1 MINAIL
7 SFSVRQR
14 LVVILATVI
23 VAGFGVL
30 ALKQIP
36 IDAFPDVT
44 NVQVQVL
51 AKAGGMSPPEVE
63 KLVTRPIEI
72 QMGGLP
78 RLTEIRSTSKI
89 GLAAITIVFEDGVND
104 YFARQLVSERLT
116 AARENLPAGVD
127 VELGPISTG
136 LGEIFQY
143 TLVSRDKKHDATE
156 LRTIQD
162 YIVRPLLRTV
172 PGVADVNSFG
182 GFVKQFQVVVRPE
195 QLTSFKVTLQ
205 QVFEALARN
214 NANASGNFI
223 EHQSEQYVVRGLG
236 LVKNTQDIANI
247 IVAMRE
253 HTPIYV
259 RDVADVKIGAE
270 LRQGV
275 VTMNGQGEVVSAIVL
290 MLKGASGRDVVNAVK
305 EKLPA
310 IQKALPK
317 GVELVPFYDRTD
329 LVRKAIHTVMSA
341 LEEGAIFVLIVLVV
355 LLADVRSAIIVA
367 LVLPLSALF
376 AFIMMKWYGLSANLM
391 SLGGLAIGI
400 GMMVDGAVVMV
411 ENIHRHLT
419 EKPSVA
425 AVYDRRRSSH
435 DAITEPAV
443 ADRRY
448 RRSKID
454 IVLYSAREVARPIV
468 FGIAIIIIVFL
479 PLFTLQGFEGKM
491 FSPLAFTISFALLG
505 SLILSLT
512 FVPMLCTFF
521 LKQAPHEH
529 DPFHIRWL
537 KHVYLVALKPFI
549 RRPWRVVLPAVI
561 ALIASLLLV
570 PFIGTEFL
578 PSLDEGAVAIE
589 ARSLPSISLQQG
601 IDLQTRAQRIFKKFP
616 EVIDAVSKTGRADIA
631 TDPMGIDSTDVM
643 LTLRPPS
650 EWTSAKTKEL
660 LVEKFRAAFAELPG
674 VSGNFS
680 QPIAL
685 RVDELISGVK
695 SAIAIKIFGDD
706 LNVLKDKADAVGR
719 VLSKVRGATDVN
731 VEKVSGLAYLQ
742 IEVDRERTAR
752 YGINVADIH
761 DVIEMA
767 IGGKEASKVYDGMKV
782 FGLAVRFPESA
793 RNDVEP
799 IRQILIPSPSGAL
812 IPLGQVAKV
821 EVSEGPAQISREMAQ
836 RRIVIECNVVGRD
849 IGSFVQEARRNIDNA
864 VRLPPGYFMTWGGQ
878 FENQQRAMKRFA
890 IVVPITIASIF
901 LLLFISFNSIKQ
913 AVLIILNI
921 PFALIGGILALVIGG
936 FNLSVSASVG
946 FITLFGVAVLNGVV
960 MVSYFNELRRDGVN
974 LELAVIKGAVLRLRP
989 VLITASVAALGL
1001 IPLLFATGPGSE
1013 IQKPLAAVVIG
1024 GLISS
1029 TVLTLFILPT
1039 LYQTFELR
1047 SADRSSVRH
1056 EIAAQTERAGGA
1068 TEA

>member
-7 SFSVRQR
+7 NFSVRQR
-14 LVVILATVI
+14 MLVILGAVILTGLGI
-23 VAGFGVL
+23 VAW
-30 ALKQIP
+30 QRIP

-89 GLAAITIVFEDGVND
+89 GLAAITVVFEDGVND
-104 YFARQLVSERLT
+104 YFARQLVSERL
-116 AARENLPAGVD
+116 ASARENLPTGVD
-127 VELGPISTG
+127 VELGPITTG
-136 LGEIFQY
+136 LGEVFQY
-143 TLVSRDKKHDATE
+143 ILVSKDPKYDATE

-195 QLTSFKVTLQ
+195 RLMSFHVSLQ
-205 QVFEALARN
+205 QVFEALAKN
-214 NANASGNFI
+214 NSNASGNFI

-236 LVKNTQDIANI
+236 LVKNTQDIENI
-247 IVAMRE
+247 IVAVHE

-259 RDVADVKIGAE
+259 RDVAEVKIGAE
-270 LRQGV
+270 LRQGA

-290 MLKGASGRDVVNAVK
+290 MLKGASGRDVVNAIK
-305 EKLPA
+305 EKLPE

-329 LVRKAIHTVMSA
+329 LVRKAIHTVTSA
-341 LEEGAIFVLIVLVV
+341 LEEGAILVLIVLVV
-355 LLADVRSAIIVA
+355 LLADLRSAIIVT

-376 AFIMMKWYGLSANLM
+376 AFIMMRWYGLSANLM

-419 EKPSVA
+419 EKP
-425 AVYDRRRSSH
+425 D
-435 DAITEPAV
+435 PAKLHHRHV
-443 ADRRY
+443 G
-448 RRSKID
+448 KVET
-454 IVLYSAREVARPIV
+454 VLYAAKEVGRPIV
-468 FGIAIIIIVFL
+468 FGIFIIIVVFL

-491 FSPLAFTISFALLG
+491 FSPLAFTISFALFG

-512 FVPMLCTFF
+512 LVPTLCTFF
-521 LKQAPHEH
+521 LKQTPHEH
-529 DPFHIRWL
+529 DPVHIRWL
-537 KHVYLVALKPFI
+537 KHVYLVALKPCI
-549 RRPWRVVLPAVI
+549 RRPGRVVLPAVI
-561 ALIASLLLV
+561 ALIAAFLLV

-589 ARSLPSISLQQG
+589 ARSLPSISLQQAA
-601 IDLQTRAQRIFKKFP
+601 DLQTRAQRIFKQFP

-631 TDPMGIDSTDVM
+631 TDPMGIESTDVM
-643 LTLRPPS
+643 LTLRPQS
-650 EWTSAKTKEL
+650 EWTSAKTKEE
-660 LVEKFRAAFAELPG
+660 LVSKMRAAFADLPG
-674 VSGNFS
+674 VTGNFT

-685 RVDELISGVK
+685 RVDELVSGVK
-695 SAIAIKIFGDD
+695 SAIGIKIFGDD
-706 LNVLKDKADAVGR
+706 LKVLKEKADAVAR

-742 IEVDRERTAR
+742 IEVDREKIAR

-761 DVIEMA
+761 EVIETA

-799 IRQILIPSPSGAL
+799 IREILVPSPSGAL
-812 IPLGQVAKV
+812 IPLGQLAKV

-836 RRIVIECNVVGRD
+836 RRIVIQCNVTGRD
-849 IGSFVQEARRNIDNA
+849 IGSFVHEAKQKIDNA
-864 VRLPPGYFMTWGGQ
+864 VKLPPGYVMTWGGQ
-878 FENQQRAMKRFA
+878 FENQQRAMKRFS

-901 LLLFISFNSIKQ
+901 LLLFSSFNSVKQ
-913 AVLIILNI
+913 ALLIIMNI
-921 PFALIGGILALVIGG
+921 PFALIGGILALVIGQ

-946 FITLFGVAVLNGVV
+946 FIALFGVAVLNGVV
-960 MVSYFNELRRDGVN
+960 MVSYFNELRREGTNV
-974 LELAVIKGAVLRLRP
+974 ELAVVKGAVLRLRP

-1001 IPLLFATGPGSE
+1001 IPMLFATGPGSE

-1029 TVLTLFILPT
+1029 TLLTLFILPT
-1039 LYQTFELR
+1039 LYNVFERRTHPAPHPLP
-1047 SADRSSVRH
+1047 SPPLT
-1056 EIAAQTERAGGA
+1056 TELF
-1068 TEA
+1068 TT